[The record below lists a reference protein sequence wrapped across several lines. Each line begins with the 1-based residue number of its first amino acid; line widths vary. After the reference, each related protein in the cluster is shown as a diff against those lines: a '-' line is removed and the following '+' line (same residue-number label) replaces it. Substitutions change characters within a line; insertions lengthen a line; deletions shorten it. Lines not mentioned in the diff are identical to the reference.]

1 MSVFFVVTDVYALFE
16 IPSKKKRSQLYKIG
30 VVGGWGVQRPFIK
43 FIKKIP
49 SVTGERLL
57 LLAFQIFPLAW
68 CYLGN
73 AQMNMDFDS
82 VVLPLSCL
90 SMTGI

>member
-1 MSVFFVVTDVYALFE
+1 MLSCNRMSVFFVVTDVYALFE

-57 LLAFQIFPLAW
+57 LLAFQIFPLAVSENF
-68 CYLGN
+68 L
-73 AQMNMDFDS
+73 DS
-82 VVLPLSCL
+82 LASLAFKLSV
-90 SMTGI
+90 SQ